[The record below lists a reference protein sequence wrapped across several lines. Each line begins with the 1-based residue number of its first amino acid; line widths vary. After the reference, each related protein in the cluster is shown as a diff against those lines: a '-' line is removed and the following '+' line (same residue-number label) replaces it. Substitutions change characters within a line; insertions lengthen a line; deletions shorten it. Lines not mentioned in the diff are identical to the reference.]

1 MDKTEKRTKAIFHV
15 QSIKGAHAHLRHE
28 LIRFINMPDGKNT
41 TTLSTGETAI
51 DMDDAWLIIGKKDG
65 IHTPAGSPF
74 LRDKREQWLKDEN
87 PDYNLPMPQ
96 SNDMLINWDTDR
108 LMELALKTVNN

>member
-1 MDKTEKRTKAIFHV
+1 MDKTEKRTRAIFHA
-15 QSIKGAHAHLRHE
+15 QSIKAAHAHLRHK
-28 LIRFINMPDGKNT
+28 LISFINTTDGKNII
-41 TTLSTGETAI
+41 TLSTGEKAI
-51 DMDDAWLIIGKKDG
+51 DMDDAWLVIGKIDG

-74 LRDKREQWLKDEN
+74 LRDKREQWLKDKN

-108 LMELALKTVNN
+108 LMELALKMVEN

>member
-1 MDKTEKRTKAIFHV
+1 MNKTEKRTRAIFHV
-15 QSIKGAHAHLRHE
+15 QSIKGAHAHIRHE
-28 LIRFINMPDGKNT
+28 LIRFINKPDGKDT

-65 IHTPAGSPF
+65 IHTPAGCPF

-87 PDYNLPMPQ
+87 PDYNLPMPEL
-96 SNDMLINWDTDR
+96 NDMLINWDTDR